1 MTSPTQPRP
10 AILPPPLGW
19 AGRVEPKRDAVTI
32 AAATPWGRAHA
43 SASATPTCADCH
55 VMRPLAN
62 LTRLETGELW
72 CPESL
77 SRQAEAQITHP
88 APRQPEVE
96 LAW

>member
-10 AILPPPLGW
+10 AAPVLLPPV
-19 AGRVEPKRDAVTI
+19 GRGASSLTVTPWDHARAV
-32 AAATPWGRAHA
+32 AAAV
-43 SASATPTCADCH
+43 PTCADCH
-55 VMRPLAN
+55 VMRLLAN

-77 SRQAEAQITHP
+77 SRQAEAQIAHP